1 MSEPITLHDGAGNTL
16 TVYTRSQAEG
26 LLSGGQ
32 WFATEAEAQ
41 AAPPAPLVTTGAA
54 VFGLGPAAVGAEL
67 TFVVMTAQE
76 LRIDPSGTETIALP
90 SSGAQGAA
98 GKYLTADAVGEWV
111 RLLCVKAG
119 QWQVIGYA
127 GTWAHE
133 G

>member
-1 MSEPITLHDGAGNTL
+1 MFTNEGA
-16 TVYTRSQAEG
+16 S
-26 LLSGGQ
+26 
-32 WFATEAEAQ
+32 
-41 AAPPAPLVTTGAA
+41 GAA
-54 VFGLGPAAVGAEL
+54 VFALGPSAVGVEL
-67 TFVVMTAQE
+67 TFRVMTAQE

-111 RLLCVKAG
+111 KLVCVKAG
-119 QWQVIGYA
+119 QWQVEGYA